1 MELQDSVLKAFAD
14 AVNGSGATS
23 SDAITFYAIVVRKTP
38 NQSTGKDDIFVRF
51 YGADESVETPVT
63 TTVEVGVDDV
73 VMVRMKDHKATI
85 IGNISYPSLT
95 RAGSFYIT
103 LTADGLVVGKLS
115 RLNVPTGTHILI
127 TDADFQ
133 VIGANGAVLAKFGAN
148 IELGANGNVRS
159 TITSQGLKVFNASGT
174 MIAQFGA
181 TAQIG
186 PSNSAHVII
195 NGSNMIF
202 YNASGA
208 EVLRAGTST
217 STWNGFKGIETQG
230 HIVANNGRIMSYMS
244 GDSTNGRVTAGNGAL
259 IAPDTSGGIPI
270 PEHDIE
276 IIASKDRVGLFSHNI
291 FNGWLSYYNLNDD
304 KGYLYSHMNGN
315 SEDVVAIPNL
325 LRGGVGQLWSGT
337 LSVTANSTD
346 WSEVAVSAL
355 ANWNVAALRVH
366 CGRIYSTVI
375 VIRSEGA
382 SEHRVG
388 DYDYTYDGTSQTFI
402 ASVRVNWDAGPT
414 IGIKRVVGPADSGA
428 TGYFQIM
435 AVHGIIRTVG

>member
-85 IGNISYPSLT
+85 IGNISYPALT
-95 RAGSFYIT
+95 RAGDIYIT

-115 RLNVPTGTHILI
+115 KLNVPTGTHILI
-127 TDADFQ
+127 TDSDFQ
-133 VIGANGAVLAKFGAN
+133 LIGANGAVLAKFGAN
-148 IELGANGNVRS
+148 VELGAKGNVRS
-159 TITSQGLKVFNASGT
+159 TITSNGLKVFNASGT
-174 MIAQFGA
+174 TIAQFGE

-186 PSNSAHVII
+186 PLNSAHVII

-202 YNASGA
+202 YNARGA

-217 STWNGFKGIETQG
+217 SDWNSFKGLETQG
-230 HIVANNGRIMSYMS
+230 TIVANNGRIMSYMS
-244 GDSTNGRVTAGNGAL
+244 GDSANGRVTAGNGAL
-259 IAPDTSGGIPI
+259 IGDLSGGMPI
-270 PEHDIE
+270 PERDIE
-276 IIASKDRVGLFSHNI
+276 LIASKDWVGLHSHNNP
-291 FNGWLSYYNLNDD
+291 NGWISWYNLNNQ
-304 KGYLYSHMNGN
+304 KAYLYSHTSGN
-315 SEDVVAIPNL
+315 DNITVAVSDL
-325 LRGGVGQLWSGT
+325 LRGGVSQLWSGT

-375 VIRSEGA
+375 VIRSEGT

-388 DYDYTYDGTSQTFI
+388 DYDYTYNGTSQTFI
-402 ASVRVNWDAGPT
+402 ASVRINWSAGPT

-428 TGYFQIM
+428 TQYFQIM
-435 AVHGIIRTVG
+435 AVHGIVKAG

>member
-1 MELQDSVLKAFAD
+1 
-14 AVNGSGATS
+14 
-23 SDAITFYAIVVRKTP
+23 
-38 NQSTGKDDIFVRF
+38 
-51 YGADESVETPVT
+51 
-63 TTVEVGVDDV
+63 
-73 VMVRMKDHKATI
+73 
-85 IGNISYPSLT
+85 
-95 RAGSFYIT
+95 
-103 LTADGLVVGKLS
+103 
-115 RLNVPTGTHILI
+115 
-127 TDADFQ
+127 
-133 VIGANGAVLAKFGAN
+133 
-148 IELGANGNVRS
+148 
-159 TITSQGLKVFNASGT
+159 
-174 MIAQFGA
+174 
-181 TAQIG
+181 
-186 PSNSAHVII
+186 
-195 NGSNMIF
+195 
-202 YNASGA
+202 
-208 EVLRAGTST
+208 
-217 STWNGFKGIETQG
+217 
-230 HIVANNGRIMSYMS
+230 MS

-259 IAPDTSGGIPI
+259 IAPDASGGMPI

-325 LRGGVGQLWSGT
+325 LRGGVSQLWSGT

-388 DYDYTYDGTSQTFI
+388 DYDYTYNGASQTFI
-402 ASVRVNWDAGPT
+402 ASVRVNWAAGPT

-435 AVHGIIRTVG
+435 AVHGIVKAVG

>member
-1 MELQDSVLKAFAD
+1 MELQDSVLKAFAE
-14 AVNGSGATS
+14 AVNGSGNTS
-23 SDAITFYAIVVRKTP
+23 SDATIFYATVVRKV
-38 NQSTGKDDIFVRF
+38 NDIVYVRL
-51 YGADESVETPVT
+51 YGADESTETPAN
-63 TTVEVGVDDV
+63 TTVEVGAGDV
-73 VMVRMKDHKATI
+73 VMVRMKDHKVTI
-85 IGNISYPSLT
+85 IGNISYPALT
-95 RAGSFYIT
+95 RVGDIYIT
-103 LTADGLVVGKLS
+103 LTADGLVVG
-115 RLNVPTGTHILI
+115 RLNEHNVPTGTHILI

-133 VIGANGAVLAKFGAN
+133 LIGANGAVLAKFGAN
-148 IELGANGNVRS
+148 VELGATGSVRS

-186 PSNSAHVII
+186 PSNSAHVVI

-208 EVLRAGTST
+208 EVLRAGTGT

-230 HIVANNGRIMSYMS
+230 TIVANNGRIMSYMS
-244 GDSTNGRVTAGNGAL
+244 GDTTNGRVTAGNGAL
-259 IAPDTSGGIPI
+259 ITDLSGGMPI

-276 IIASKDRVGLFSHNI
+276 LIASKDRVGLFSHNNS
-291 FNGWLSYYNLNDD
+291 NGWISYYNLNDD

-315 SEDVVAIPNL
+315 SADVVAIPNL
-325 LRGGVGQLWSGT
+325 LRGGVSQLWSGT
-337 LSVTANSTD
+337 LEVTANSTD

-375 VIRSEGA
+375 VIRSEGS

-402 ASVRVNWDAGPT
+402 ASVRVNWAAGPT

-435 AVHGIIRTVG
+435 AVHGIVRAVG